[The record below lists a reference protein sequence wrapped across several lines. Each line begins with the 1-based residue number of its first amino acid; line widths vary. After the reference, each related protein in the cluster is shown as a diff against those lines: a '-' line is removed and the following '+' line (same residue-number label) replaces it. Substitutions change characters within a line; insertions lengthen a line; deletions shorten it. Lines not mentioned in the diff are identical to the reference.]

1 LRLHLGTSGF
11 AYKEWRG
18 SFYPQDLP
26 ADGMLRFYATRLS
39 SVEINNT
46 FYRMPSPAL
55 LERWGG
61 EVPEGFDFVLKAP
74 RRITHVKR
82 LRDVAADVRHLEQVA
97 STLGGKLGPLFYQL
111 PPTFRKDLTLL
122 QDLLTAST
130 ERRRTAFE
138 FRHPSWEGEDTWAL
152 LSEHGA
158 ALCLAESDEAAA
170 PAIPAG
176 GSWGYL
182 RLRRQEYAEAG
193 SDRVGGEGPCAT
205 LERRLGLLQ
214 ARGCRP
220 RSRAGGA
227 FSRALEGGSLGLM
240 ARRAGVRMPRPRAG
254 PPREQ
259 ELPWC

>member
-1 LRLHLGTSGF
+1 MPSGQKRWGLRLHLGTSGF

-18 SFYPQDLP
+18 SFYPEDLP

-122 QDLLTAST
+122 QDLLMASA

-182 RLRRQEYAEAG
+182 RLRRQEYGEGDLAGWVARVRAQPWSDVWVFFKHEDAGRGPALAARFLEHWRAAG
-193 SDRVGGEGPCAT
+193 SD
-205 LERRLGLLQ
+205 
-214 ARGCRP
+214 
-220 RSRAGGA
+220 
-227 FSRALEGGSLGLM
+227 
-240 ARRAGVRMPRPRAG
+240 
-254 PPREQ
+254 
-259 ELPWC
+259 